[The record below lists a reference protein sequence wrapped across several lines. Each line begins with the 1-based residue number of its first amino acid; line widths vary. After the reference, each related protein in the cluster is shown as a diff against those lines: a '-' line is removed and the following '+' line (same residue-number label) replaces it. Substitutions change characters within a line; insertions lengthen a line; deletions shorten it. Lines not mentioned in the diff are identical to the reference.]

1 MSETQIDICVS
12 PRTAGRCSWAS
23 VRAGALRGATALLL
37 GGAALTAAACKDTT
51 VPFFDAP
58 TSIPNSATGIQNAV
72 TGLFSAS
79 RVDVSWYIWYNG
91 SFSRDIF
98 WFLGASANVL
108 NNVGGLIPNN
118 NNSILSA
125 EGWNNEYAQ
134 IKQANSILGSVA
146 QSSSFFSKA
155 QAEGVWGVVQ
165 TLKAL
170 NFMMVA
176 ETRDS
181 IGIPLYSMDANP
193 TDNPYCNKDV
203 WQYIVALL
211 DSANDSLT
219 TAGQIPLAVKVPP
232 GFASV
237 GSTAGPS
244 TTQGSFAAFNRA
256 LAGKAGLEYAYA
268 VARNGP
274 AASRPSPSSAGSP
287 DQTALTRAD
296 SALTHSALYNP
307 SAITL
312 PTAGPFP
319 LDAFGVYHSFSGQS
333 GDLQNG
339 IVASYFLYDAL
350 WDLQYDVDTLN
361 DKRWLAKFVPDPQ
374 QVQLSQYAGVSDAKN
389 FLPYS
394 SVSSPVPIVRAE
406 ELALVEAQI
415 QLGLGGPGNLATAIG
430 LINTVHMQAGGFATP
445 LSIAPTYTAVRDSL
459 MKEQRIST
467 VWEGS
472 GDRMIAIRM
481 YGLQAVADTTW
492 QATNGPDAATAKAVN
507 SPDYHTTIATVP
519 EQELLSRGGTWNLQC
534 P

>member
-12 PRTAGRCSWAS
+12 SRTARRCGWAS
-23 VRAGALRGATALLL
+23 VRASALRGAAAVVL
-37 GGAALTAAACKDTT
+37 GGAALTAAACKDSV

-58 TSIPNSATGIQNAV
+58 TSIPTSSTGIQNAV
-72 TGLFSAS
+72 TGLFSS
-79 RVDVSWYIWYNG
+79 TRVDVQWYVWYDG

-118 NNSILSA
+118 NNSILA
-125 EGWNNEYAQ
+125 DEDWDNEYAQ

-146 QSSSFFSKA
+146 QSSSFYSGA
-155 QAEGVWGVVQ
+155 QAAAVWGIVQ
-165 TLKAL
+165 TIKAL

-176 ETRDS
+176 ETRDT
-181 IGIPLYSMDANP
+181 IGIPLYSVDANP
-193 TDNPYCNKDV
+193 TDNPFCNKDV
-203 WQYIVALL
+203 WKYIVALL

-219 TAGQIPLAVKVPP
+219 TAGQIPLPVKVPP

-237 GSTAGPS
+237 GLTAGPS
-244 TTQGSFAAFNRA
+244 TVQGSFAAFNRA
-256 LAGKAGLEYAYA
+256 LAGKAGLELAYA
-268 VARNGP
+268 IAR
-274 AASRPSPSSAGSP
+274 SSPGTSPTPLLPGSP

-296 SALTHSALYNP
+296 SALMHSALYNP
-307 SAITL
+307 SAIA
-312 PTAGPFP
+312 PPVAGPFA
-319 LDAFGVYHSFSGQS
+319 LDAFGVYHVFSGQS

-374 QVQLSQYAGVSDAKN
+374 QVQLSQYAGVSDKKN

-415 QLGLGGPGNLATAIG
+415 QLGMGGPGNLSTAIG

-445 LSIAPTYTAVRDSL
+445 LSIAATYTAVRDSL
-459 MKEQRIST
+459 MKEQRIRRCGRG
-467 VWEGS
+467 V
-472 GDRMIAIRM
+472 
-481 YGLQAVADTTW
+481 
-492 QATNGPDAATAKAVN
+492 ATA
-507 SPDYHTTIATVP
+507 
-519 EQELLSRGGTWNLQC
+519 
-534 P
+534 